1 MTKKGGYDN
10 ETKQRGEKKMNS
22 KENESGII
30 GRFSVALGLFDYIN
44 PIFYGITV
52 ITIMIKMFGIMSTPA
67 YIIFAL
73 GAVISL
79 IFGLSIPTVKLIV
92 GLGKMQFKMPVNLVS
107 FVNSGILLSGIALVS
122 HVVGVK
128 PLTLIIILLCAAG
141 IIGFLWYKTGKFNT
155 VAVLIGAV
163 GYLMIYTAL
172 ITLSL
177 RAGVLLPV
185 ALYALAIC
193 LFVFLCL
200 VGILSNLKNARVHW
214 VIEISN
220 VVCQFSVA
228 LGTVLLLCR

>member
-1 MTKKGGYDN
+1 
-10 ETKQRGEKKMNS
+10 MNS

-30 GRFSVALGLFDYIN
+30 GHFSVALGLFDYIN
-44 PIFYGITV
+44 PIFYGVTV
-52 ITIMIKMFGIMSTPA
+52 ITIMIKMFGVMRVPT
-67 YIIFAL
+67 YMLFAV

-107 FVNSGILLSGIALVS
+107 FVNTGILLSGIALVS

-128 PLTLIIILLCAAG
+128 PLTLAVVLLCAAG

-163 GYLMIYTAL
+163 GYLMIYASL
-172 ITLSL
+172 ITLSI
-177 RAGVLLPV
+177 RNGVILPII
-185 ALYALAIC
+185 LYALAIC

-200 VGILSNLKNARVHW
+200 VGILSNLKNAKVHW

-228 LGTVLLLCR
+228 FATVILLCR

>member
-1 MTKKGGYDN
+1 
-10 ETKQRGEKKMNS
+10 MNS

-30 GRFSVALGLFDYIN
+30 GHFSVALGLFDYIN
-44 PIFYGITV
+44 PIFYGVTV
-52 ITIMIKMFGIMSTPA
+52 ITILIRMFGVMSVPT
-67 YIIFAL
+67 YILFAT

-79 IFGLSIPTVKLIV
+79 IFGLSIPTIKLIV

-107 FVNSGILLSGIALVS
+107 FVNTGILLSGIALVS

-128 PLTLIIILLCAAG
+128 PLTLIVILLCAAG

-163 GYLMIYTAL
+163 GYLMIYASL
-172 ITLSL
+172 ITLSV
-177 RAGVLLPV
+177 RNGVILPIV
-185 ALYALAIC
+185 LYAIAIC

-200 VGILSNLKNARVHW
+200 VGILSNLKNAKVHW

-220 VVCQFSVA
+220 VICQFSVA
-228 LGTVLLLCR
+228 LATVILLCR